1 MVFST
6 AGLKIIVKKNNNK
19 VREAT
24 LCQGPSC
31 GGPACWFK
39 AKPCFDKFWSVRIFD
54 FLTRFCFPPLWPTLL
69 ALCLVAASKSSHWL
83 PLRASSVLAEGLLE
97 KESCHGRSSNECSF
111 PWWSAQWQKNN
122 LGTLRKPITRKVKSF
137 MVPETCHLHEKIVSL
152 PAIYVVKYIAAWWC
166 QNYKLFVSVGIFGS
180 CQWWCCKALI
190 AAYQKYMWL

>member
-97 KESCHGRSSNECSF
+97 KESRHSEAAMSVHFHGDQPNGKKTTLGLSVSQLQERLRVLWC
-111 PWWSAQWQKNN
+111 QK
-122 LGTLRKPITRKVKSF
+122 
-137 MVPETCHLHEKIVSL
+137 H
-152 PAIYVVKYIAAWWC
+152 AIYMRK
-166 QNYKLFVSVGIFGS
+166 
-180 CQWWCCKALI
+180 
-190 AAYQKYMWL
+190 